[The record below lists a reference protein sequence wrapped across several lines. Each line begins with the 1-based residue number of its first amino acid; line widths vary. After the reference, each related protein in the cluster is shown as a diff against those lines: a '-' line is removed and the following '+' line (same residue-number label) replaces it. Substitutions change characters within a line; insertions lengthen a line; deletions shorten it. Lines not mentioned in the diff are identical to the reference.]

1 MTKENNSAW
10 TSADMPAQRG
20 RLAIV
25 TGTGG
30 LGYEAALALA
40 IAVAEVILA
49 GRNAVKGSIS
59 VGKIKA
65 QHATAHVTFEKLD
78 LASLASIAEFARR
91 LIARNTAVDLQ
102 WEKRYRA
109 FQAYG
114 QSRLAMLMFAFELQR
129 RSDVHGWGLMSNAAH
144 PGYARTDLIPNGPGT
159 KGLLYQLNLLCQS
172 YVSHSAA
179 DGTLPLLF
187 AATSP
192 EAQNSGYYGPNWFY
206 ELKGPPAPVFVA
218 SQAKDAAAA
227 KRLWDLSE
235 QLTGAR
241 WAA

>member
-144 PGYARTDLIPNGPGT
+144 PGYARTDLIANGPGT
-159 KGLLYQLNLLCQS
+159 KGVRGMLSKILRPL
-172 YVSHSAA
+172 SHSPA
-179 DGTLPLLF
+179 DGALPTLF
-187 AATSP
+187 AATSV
-192 EAQNSGYYGPNWFY
+192 EAGRMGYYGPRGFY
-206 ELKGPPAPVFVA
+206 EL
-218 SQAKDAAAA
+218 
-227 KRLWDLSE
+227 
-235 QLTGAR
+235 
-241 WAA
+241 